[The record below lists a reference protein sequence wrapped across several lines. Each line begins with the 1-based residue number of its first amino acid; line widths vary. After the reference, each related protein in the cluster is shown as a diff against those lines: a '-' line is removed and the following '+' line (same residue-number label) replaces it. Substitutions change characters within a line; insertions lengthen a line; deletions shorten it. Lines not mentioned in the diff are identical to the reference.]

1 MSERLQGRI
10 FWQRCLVT
18 ALGMLMLGMMGSS
31 CNGCGG
37 SGSKPPPPP
46 KQPTPTATP
55 TTIPTTVPTATPT
68 ASASATAT
76 ATPTATPTP
85 PPPSACLPSSSLGVL
100 VQGKNVTSYVPNGN
114 WENSVTGVA
123 LVQIEGTGITPT
135 LIPTA
140 NPVNSCSSN
149 SGTGQTVC
157 VANNTDV
164 YLINGPTLTSTLTSG
179 GSGFAGFSGGDCTN
193 CGVTFNATTNQA
205 AISMSTASGP
215 GFQFL
220 DFSGA
225 TPTFE
230 APFASPAHDVTEDIA
245 IDPTRNFLLS
255 PSEDNDYE
263 IVNITS
269 TTAPAF
275 FENSPTGIIGE
286 FDSAAEDCS
295 TGIALSSEEGTE
307 NLFIADLTQATFTPG
322 SPDGT
327 WTAPSQSVDFPEF
340 TTFGAGTCG
349 IAVAG
354 PTHIAIATGEFGGN
368 GFGAV
373 QLPSTSGSGTPSFPD
388 YVECTLP
395 NTPDGVAWS
404 QGDDPHTV
412 TAYVSPNSGDAIALL
427 ANLEFNSVTDVEGP
441 TYIAVVD
448 LTKMLNQTI
457 VPRITNG
464 EPTAHTCDPT
474 VSLQS
479 AGVLTYV
486 AVP

>member
-1 MSERLQGRI
+1 
-10 FWQRCLVT
+10 
-18 ALGMLMLGMMGSS
+18 
-31 CNGCGG
+31 
-37 SGSKPPPPP
+37 
-46 KQPTPTATP
+46 
-55 TTIPTTVPTATPT
+55 
-68 ASASATAT
+68 
-76 ATPTATPTP
+76 
-85 PPPSACLPSSSLGVL
+85 
-100 VQGKNVTSYVPNGN
+100 
-114 WENSVTGVA
+114 
-123 LVQIEGTGITPT
+123 
-135 LIPTA
+135 
-140 NPVNSCSSN
+140 
-149 SGTGQTVC
+149 
-157 VANNTDV
+157 
-164 YLINGPTLTSTLTSG
+164 
-179 GSGFAGFSGGDCTN
+179 
-193 CGVTFNATTNQA
+193 
-205 AISMSTASGP
+205 
-215 GFQFL
+215 
-220 DFSGA
+220 
-225 TPTFE
+225 
-230 APFASPAHDVTEDIA
+230 
-245 IDPTRNFLLS
+245 

-373 QLPSTSGSGTPSFPD
+373 ELPSTSGSGTPSFPD

-412 TAYVSPNSGDAIALL
+412 TDI
-427 ANLEFNSVTDVEGP
+427 EGP

-457 VPRITNG
+457 VSRVTAG
-464 EPTAHTCDPT
+464 QPTAHTCDPT
-474 VSLQS
+474 VNLQS